1 MKRISYLLIAT
12 TILSIVA
19 TLTTNAAAISTPT
32 STPTPGASLSI
43 SSPVN
48 GAKVS
53 GTVSF
58 VTSKSGTVSW
68 GNFYI
73 DGVYQ
78 VSSPPYTFAW
88 DSTKAPD
95 GTHTSRADINTS
107 INVLHSSPPSSVLLA
122 L

>member
-58 VTSKSGTVSW
+58 VTSKSGTVAW
-68 GNFYI
+68 VNFYI

-88 DSTKAPD
+88 DSTKVAN
-95 GTHTSRADINTS
+95 GTHTFRADRKS
-107 INVLHSSPPSSVLLA
+107 SSNVMGPSA
-122 L
+122 T